1 MTRNISMEAINKT
14 RRHAKFWITFTL
26 LSAFLA
32 YTLSVYTTGTAV
44 STSNPRL
51 DVSAI
56 RGKML
61 WQKYNC
67 SSCHQLYGL
76 GGFLGPDLTT
86 VSSRKGHAYAKAI
99 ILGGTRRMPYYGLS
113 DNEADDIIKFLSYV
127 DSTASHYKTTSAKNV
142 SY

>member
-1 MTRNISMEAINKT
+1 MKFAI
-14 RRHAKFWITFTL
+14 
-26 LSAFLA
+26 LSALLISFFI
-32 YTLSVYTTGTAV
+32 YTAMVYTEGTAV
-44 STSNPRL
+44 SESNPRL
-51 DVSAI
+51 DANANE
-56 RGKML
+56 GKML

-99 ILGGTRRMPYYGLS
+99 ILGGTKRMPYYGLS
-113 DNEADDIIKFLSYV
+113 DDEADDIIKFLSYV
-127 DSTASHYKTTSAKNV
+127 DSTASQYKTASAKNV

>member
-1 MTRNISMEAINKT
+1 M
-14 RRHAKFWITFTL
+14 KFVVLSVL
-26 LSAFLA
+26 LVMFFI
-32 YTLSVYTTGTAV
+32 YTASVYTVGTAI
-44 STSNPRL
+44 SESNPML
-51 DVSAI
+51 NVSAI
-56 RGKML
+56 KGKML

-99 ILGGTRRMPYYGLS
+99 ILSGTKRMPYYGLAN
-113 DNEADDIIKFLSYV
+113 DEAEAIIKFLSYV
-127 DSTASHYKTTSAKNV
+127 DSTAYHYKGASKKNV

>member
-1 MTRNISMEAINKT
+1 MKLFILC
-14 RRHAKFWITFTL
+14 TL
-26 LSAFLA
+26 LTAFFA
-32 YTLSVYTTGTAV
+32 YTVSVYTMGTTV
-44 STSNPRL
+44 SRNNPQL
-51 DVSAI
+51 NVSAI

-99 ILGGTRRMPYYGLS
+99 ILGGTKRMPYYGLR
-113 DNEADDIIKFLSYV
+113 DDEADDIIKFLSYV
-127 DSTASHYKTTSAKNV
+127 DSTASDYKTASAKNG